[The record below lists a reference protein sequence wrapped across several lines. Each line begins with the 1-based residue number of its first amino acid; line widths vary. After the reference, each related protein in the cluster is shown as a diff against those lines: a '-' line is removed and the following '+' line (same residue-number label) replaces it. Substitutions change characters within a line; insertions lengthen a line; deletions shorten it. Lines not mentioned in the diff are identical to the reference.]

1 MYIMD
6 MDIAE
11 ILNQGIKGKQCYI
24 RVPLNDEIDLS
35 PLKNKQIEEIHFA
48 KGAIQRLHNVPSGV
62 IKIVINDN
70 ELKELPNTEL
80 SDLVHLEANE
90 NHLSKVDLTG
100 MVKLVSLFLDN
111 NQIHKVQNLPE
122 SLQTLSIN
130 HNDLEDLDFDSCTN
144 VSCSGNPRLSKIRGR
159 KQISD
164 PNFVLNKDPQTQILL
179 SGGGPKRKPR
189 ENVLY
194 TDVKQAVNEYYALKS
209 RYEEHKKTVIKKI
222 MDGKGYKRERVQK
235 ARNAMFKCI
244 NCGKEG
250 GTIFTK
256 EDNHLRAA
264 CGNKENPCN
273 LDIEI
278 LASLTLSDEEIL
290 ETQREMDVAKQK
302 IVEIKMN
309 TLFGYTTEENSVKEF
324 ERNLRIIAANK
335 KNQTDLANNLKEV
348 SYYDMQNDTKR
359 TSIVSKKMQD
369 VYSELAEIRRIM
381 REYEIDGNKRLL
393 KDVAQKH
400 KTIKE
405 MLNVIQSIKY
415 PICEMIEETVY
426 NYVDVDGNFL
436 DESKAPKIML
446 NVLKQYPYCFDDFL
460 NPNLEKLEVQ
470 KYTMN
475 AVQEPLDNEL

>member
-1 MYIMD
+1 MAPLYIMD
-6 MDIAE
+6 ITE

-24 RVPLNDEIDLS
+24 QYPLSDEIDLS

-48 KGAIQRLHNVPSGV
+48 KGAIQRFRNVPSGV
-62 IKIVINDN
+62 TKIVINDN
-70 ELKELPNTEL
+70 ELKELPHLEL
-80 SDLVHLEANE
+80 RDLVHLEANH
-90 NHLSKVDLTG
+90 NHLSKADLNG

-111 NQIHKVQNLPE
+111 NKIREVHNLPE

-144 VSCSGNPRLSKIRGR
+144 VSCTRNPRLYQIRGR
-159 KQISD
+159 KQISN
-164 PNFVLNKDPQTQILL
+164 PEFILNKDPQTLL
-179 SGGGPKRKPR
+179 HFGGGSPKRKPR

-235 ARNAMFKCI
+235 ARNAVFKCI

-250 GTIFTK
+250 GTVFTK
-256 EDNHLRAA
+256 EDNHLRAT
-264 CGNKENPCN
+264 CGNTQNPCN

-290 ETQREMDVAKQK
+290 QTQKEMDVAKQK

-324 ERNLRIIAANK
+324 ERNLKIIRANQ
-335 KNQTDLANNLKEV
+335 KNQTDLVNNLKEV

-369 VYSELAEIRRIM
+369 VYSELAEIRRIL
-381 REYEIDGNKRLL
+381 REYEIDGNQRLL
-393 KDVAQKH
+393 KDVAQKQ

-405 MLNVIQSIKY
+405 ILNVVQSIKY
-415 PICEMIEETVY
+415 PICEMVEETVY

-470 KYTMN
+470 KYSMN
-475 AVQEPLDNEL
+475 AVQEPLE

>member
-1 MYIMD
+1 

-24 RVPLNDEIDLS
+24 ENELSGDIDLS
-35 PLKNKQIEEIHFA
+35 ALKNKQIEEIHFA
-48 KGAIQRLHNVPSGV
+48 KGTIQRLRNVPRGV

-70 ELKELPNTEL
+70 MLEELPNLEL
-80 SDLVHLEANE
+80 RDLVHLEANG
-90 NHLSKVDLTG
+90 NHLSKADLNG

-111 NQIHKVQNLPE
+111 NKIREVSNLPE

-130 HNDLEDLDFDSCTN
+130 HNDLEDLDFVSCTN
-144 VSCSGNPRLSKIRGR
+144 VSCTRNPRLSKIRGR

-164 PNFVLNKDPQTQILL
+164 PNFVLNKDPTTLILL

-222 MDGKGYKRERVQK
+222 MDGNGYKRERVQK
-235 ARNAMFKCI
+235 ARNAVFKCI
-244 NCGKEG
+244 NCGREG
-250 GTIFTK
+250 GTVFTK
-256 EDNHLRAA
+256 DDNHLRAT

-369 VYSELAEIRRIM
+369 VYSELAEIRRIL

-470 KYTMN
+470 KYSMN
-475 AVQEPLDNEL
+475 AVQEPLDNELIT